1 MKPLE
6 HQNHYEA
13 LEVATS
19 ATPEEIERAYRLVRS
34 AYADDSLALYSI
46 FDESDAS
53 AVRERIEHAYHVL
66 SDPESRRQYDAGLEP
81 ERRAPIQEPVPE
93 PAPAPL
99 EPMQALEEIEDVEEG
114 QDFDGARLRRAR
126 LRRGIELGQIS
137 EITKVNPDYLIAI
150 EEENFEGMP
159 APVYVRGFVV
169 AYAQVLG
176 LDAAV
181 VADSYMPRLDAARK
195 SRGRGRLLG
204 GRRSVEDRG

>member
-126 LRRGIELGQIS
+126 LRRGIEIDQVAAVTKIS
-137 EITKVNPDYLIAI
+137 ATYLRHL
-150 EEENFEGMP
+150 EEERFDDLP
-159 APVYVRGFVV
+159 ATVYVRGFVG
-169 AYAQVLG
+169 AYARAIG
-176 LDAAV
+176 LEPATVTA
-181 VADSYMPRLDAARK
+181 SYLARLDEVRATK
-195 SRGRGRLLG
+195 KPSRLLG
-204 GRRSVEDRG
+204 RR